1 MAKTDKFTEN
11 EAKTSPSG
19 GVLVG
24 KRDGHTVVHEDGTM
38 GGYLVGKLHKDGG
51 IKAVNKATGQ
61 PLEMQGAEV
70 VITAPAVAD
79 QTKKNFNG
87 KMMTNRQILSE
98 INKEGGGV
106 EFADGGEVPDTIM
119 VKGRSYNF
127 GEKRVKD
134 YNIVK
139 SCGCKHGFA
148 DGGNIDRAFT
158 MQPYRI
164 EKLESGD
171 AEHKY
176 RTDIVSDFTDKIPSS
191 TAASANSSYYQ
202 HYAGG
207 GRLFDKEMYAK
218 GGVIKSIR
226 KYTDSTISDGYN
238 FVEQQQEYGYI
249 VELEDGRNWT
259 GTATDRAAAKQKAM
273 EKFGI
278 VGGKLKLSDIPEEV
292 KRFMPVMQQKAIV
305 GSEEHWDI
313 IEQFKDIIKRLPK
326 TYGTE
331 KIPIDEKI
339 VYLHYFYG
347 QSDWYIVE
355 KDMIEE
361 EQQQAFGYAILNDD
375 MQNAEWGYI
384 SIEELKS
391 TNRVELDF
399 YFTPIKFGELK
410 KEWEE
415 DEEIAEREIDDYDAE
430 ELADAKEEMAP
441 WLENN
446 QPASA
451 GTFSFGESWEISKEA
466 GQRLK
471 LKLIDLG
478 FEILVE
484 KPFGLSVTKDGDLN
498 KKMAITEYGGSFSL
512 ADGKQDEIG
521 VIDYLTK
528 QNTPIP
534 LDTIAQEIKTAYN
547 IYYGLQAKP
556 SVANPKI
563 LQTNRFQYKG
573 LIIEREPYSHTQ
585 GVFNIYDGE
594 EHIGSYNMARP
605 LHPAWKND
613 GRQNMHILT
622 DFEIT
627 DIINQLALPGVP
639 DNLVKQY
646 FNKPFEPQETKP
658 SKEELFAQVDYH
670 DGWTGNIIKTR
681 AVRNQLMELFSVSDT
696 DEVMNLLDLYTA
708 WYWKNR
714 NKGEKQEEEIVQE
727 APAPAPEENYFTEIY
742 GPLPSIKAVYT
753 IGNSQK
759 KEVVVFKQK
768 DDGSWMLYVD
778 QAGTRRERDFKAIDQ
793 TVIAWLQDVFTSPL
807 RDVQLTEEEVKAKLK
822 FRYGTDFINQIMD
835 GEDETPVSEDRMW
848 RQGIKT
854 IDLAPFKGKGWE
866 PALSVKAFEVQ
877 PDGERL
883 MFLQYQPSTHMAH
896 IGTKEGRTEFTNS
909 HNKAL
914 KLGYTVHPYKGG
926 KYGQVYVYQ
935 MDGKALTH
943 SAFDAL
949 AYETTEPV
957 AAIAEPEVKIVSEE
971 IINPFYEE
979 GDEDDIDETWN
990 PEFGKV
996 LKAALIKMND
1006 GQFLYKYDLKSV
1018 TIRDD
1023 RNAWFRFDDGS
1034 EGYLDLDRGATIH
1047 SYNPPAYDRM
1057 KEISAELIAAATQP
1071 ETVKVESISYVE
1083 KYKSASQTN
1092 INIAIRDIVNKK
1104 GTDRNLYSADEIA
1117 FIQLY
1122 EGGGAEKKTR
1132 TDKAI
1137 LTQFFT
1143 PMDICE
1149 RMWGLAFKYGF
1160 KFQGSNILDPSTG
1173 TGRYLKFIPKDAGA
1187 YARAYE
1193 IDEVT
1198 YKIAKV
1204 LYPDADIRFESFEQM
1219 FFKGTRHVGL
1229 SGVDKFYDLVI
1240 TNPPYFEYIS
1250 PFAKLG
1256 EKDATGAFTFEMY
1269 FIMRGIDVL
1278 KKGGLLVYIIPST
1291 FMSNGTKYN
1300 EFKEK
1305 LAAKCELLEAYRLPN
1320 GVFSHTDVCTDII
1333 VLRKK

>member
-1 MAKTDKFTEN
+1 MAKTEKFTEN

-24 KRDGHTVVHEDGTM
+24 KRDGHTIVHEDGTM
-38 GGYLVGKLHKDGG
+38 GGYLVGKLHKEGG

-148 DGGNIDRAFT
+148 DGGDIDRAFT

-176 RTDIVSDFTDKIPSS
+176 RTDIVSDITDKIPSS

-207 GRLFDKEMYAK
+207 GRLFDKEMYSK

-226 KYTDSTISDGYN
+226 KYSDSTISDRYN
-238 FVEQQQEYGYI
+238 FVEQQQEYGYQ
-249 VELEDGRNWT
+249 VQLEDGRSWE
-259 GTATDRAAAKQKAM
+259 GYALDRSDAKQKAM
-273 EKFGI
+273 QEFGI
-278 VGGKLKLSDIPEEV
+278 TGGKLKLTDIPEEV
-292 KRFMPVMQQKAIV
+292 RRFMPVMQQKAIV
-305 GSEEHWDI
+305 GSEEHWETL
-313 IEQFKDIIKRLPK
+313 EQLKDIIKRMPK
-326 TYGTE
+326 TYETE
-331 KIPIDEKI
+331 KTPINEKI
-339 VYLHYFYG
+339 VYLRYFYG

-361 EQQQAFGYAILNDD
+361 EQQQAFGYAILNGD

-384 SIEELKS
+384 SIEELKA
-391 TNRVELDF
+391 TNRIELDF

-415 DEEIAEREIDDYDAE
+415 DEEVAE
-430 ELADAKEEMAP
+430 AKEEMAP
-441 WLENN
+441 WLEGK
-446 QPASA
+446 QPTST
-451 GTFSFGESWEISKEA
+451 GTFSYGDGWKIEKDA

-471 LKLIDLG
+471 LKLIDMG

-484 KPFGLSVTKDGDLN
+484 KPFGISVTKDDDQT

-528 QNTPIP
+528 ENTPIP
-534 LDTIAQEIKTAYN
+534 LDTIAKEINTAYN

-563 LQTNRFQYKG
+563 LQSDRFQYKG
-573 LIIEREPYSHTQ
+573 LTIVREYYSHTQ
-585 GVFNIYDGE
+585 GVYHIYDGE
-594 EHIGSYNMARP
+594 EHLGSYSIERP
-605 LHPAWKND
+605 YHPKRVSD
-613 GRQNMHILT
+613 GRENMHVVT
-622 DFEIT
+622 DFEII
-627 DIINQLALPGVP
+627 DNINHLASAAA
-639 DNLVKQY
+639 DNLVKKY
-646 FNKPFEPQETKP
+646 FEKPFEPQETKP
-658 SKEELFAQVDYH
+658 SREELFAKVDYH
-670 DGWTGNIIKTR
+670 DGWTGNVIKTR
-681 AVRNQLMELFSVSDT
+681 HVRNQLMELFNVSDT

-714 NKGEKQEEEIVQE
+714 NKLEKKEEEVAQE
-727 APAPAPEENYFTEIY
+727 APAAEQDYFTEIY

-759 KEVVVFKQK
+759 KELVAFKQK
-768 DDGSWMLYVD
+768 DDGSWMVYVD

-807 RDVQLTEEEVKAKLK
+807 RDIQLTEEEVKQKLK
-822 FRYGTDFINQIMD
+822 FRYGTDFISQILD
-835 GEDETPVSEDRMW
+835 GEEEPVAEDRML

-866 PALSVKAFEVQ
+866 PALSVRAFDVQ
-877 PDGERL
+877 PDGDRL
-883 MFLQYQPSTHMAH
+883 MFLQYQPSSHIMNLTNKTHRD
-896 IGTKEGRTEFTNS
+896 KFTAS
-909 HNKAL
+909 HNKA
-914 KLGYTVHPYKGG
+914 KELGYSVYPYKGG

-935 MDGKALTH
+935 KDGKALAQST
-943 SAFDAL
+943 FEAL
-949 AYETTEPV
+949 AEETTEP
-957 AAIAEPEVKIVSEE
+957 AYQISEPEVKIVSEE

-1018 TIRDD
+1018 AIRDD

-1034 EGYLDLDRGATIH
+1034 DGYMDLDRGATIH
-1047 SYNPPAYDRM
+1047 SYNPPAYDRL
-1057 KEISAELIAAATQP
+1057 KEISAALIAAATQP
-1071 ETVKVESISYVE
+1071 ATVNVETISYVE
-1083 KYKSASQTN
+1083 KYKNASQTN

-1104 GTDRNLYSADEIA
+1104 GTDRNQYSADEIA

-1149 RMWGLAFKYGF
+1149 PMWGLAFKYGF

-1187 YARAYE
+1187 YVRAYE

-1198 YKIAKV
+1198 YKIAKI

-1229 SGVDKFYDLVI
+1229 AGVDKFYDLVI
-1240 TNPPYFEYIS
+1240 TNPPYFDYIS

-1269 FIMRGIDVL
+1269 FIMRGVDVL

-1291 FMSNGTKYN
+1291 FMSNGSKYN

-1305 LAAKCELLEAYRLPN
+1305 LAEKCELLEAYRLPN